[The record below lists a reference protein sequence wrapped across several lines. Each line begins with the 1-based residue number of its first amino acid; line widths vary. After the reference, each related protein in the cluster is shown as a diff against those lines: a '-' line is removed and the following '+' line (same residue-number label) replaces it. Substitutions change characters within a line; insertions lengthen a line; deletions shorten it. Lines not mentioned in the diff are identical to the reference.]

1 MCHSTKVGLCKVFWS
16 ETACCSA
23 QIWRQRQSHLNQITM
38 RAKGKAFLERSPGSA
53 ESRCM
58 SSDSKSPGA
67 WSFPHLGTPTW
78 SFPHPG
84 EYLEA
89 NRAPG
94 AVWGTSHS
102 VPQGL
107 GTPSESSRGPSKV
120 LPPERGA
127 VLRTRQLHRTDGPG
141 SGQRRGQGSGSGTS
155 AGVRGP
161 GEDYSDQVTD
171 QTPSRQ
177 KEGEKGR
184 LWDHSSGS
192 LEGTT

>member
-1 MCHSTKVGLCKVFWS
+1 ML
-16 ETACCSA
+16 
-23 QIWRQRQSHLNQITM
+23 L
-38 RAKGKAFLERSPGSA
+38 
-53 ESRCM
+53 
-58 SSDSKSPGA
+58 SSDLETEAEPFEPDHNESKSKSIPGEEPWKCRVGACPLTASLREWGHARSGTHPGA

-127 VLRTRQLHRTDGPG
+127 VPRTRQLQRADGPG
-141 SGQRRGQGSGSGTS
+141 SGQRRGQGSGSGTL
-155 AGVRGP
+155 AGIRGP

-184 LWDHSSGS
+184 LWDHGSGS